1 MPLLNLAI
9 IFLNIVLLADF
20 TIGKRS
26 GVLAAMKDTATT
38 LRAAAGV
45 GNTDLR
51 KVTSSRI
58 GTQSYPLSALLYS
71 FIRSVLKSDVKLP
84 TGNTHDKS
92 GQGGGSC
99 SSLSSSFGGIKTP
112 FSFMPDEYCDEF
124 SVSIVSFGS

>member
-1 MPLLNLAI
+1 
-9 IFLNIVLLADF
+9 
-20 TIGKRS
+20 
-26 GVLAAMKDTATT
+26 MKDTATT

-84 TGNTHDKS
+84 TGNTLDRS
-92 GQGGGSC
+92 GQGGN
-99 SSLSSSFGGIKTP
+99 SSSD
-112 FSFMPDEYCDEF
+112 FSFLLIAPRLKLPSFNLPSYSELD
-124 SVSIVSFGS
+124 SASIVSSGS